1 MSHQNH
7 TPQEF
12 VTELRGLSELNWRD
26 VLYYYT
32 QQPELDAWYAQF
44 NWERTSSEGA
54 FRVRTATGG
63 ELALTVTSG
72 KPLSG
77 NWFNVREVDYRV
89 WGVEAGTAED
99 NPAVIERAAQVW
111 PTYLAAARSVLGEP
125 TWEGC
130 WDSEN
135 FPDRPRG
142 SILTDPMIRLEEK
155 DPYRMAYWLPES
167 GIGPFVIMRATLAV
181 GTAHDVWGGGANLS
195 MTFRSPPMDRGSAA
209 GPVDDR
215 HPGTSFFTAA
225 WTDWAEQTSE
235 DGAYLA
241 RTQLGIRISTS
252 VWGRK
257 TASVCLNRLTYNR
270 TGGVPRLESPRF
282 FQGQAGGWHEKAEVV
297 RASGEVVGRVHFHSP
312 GQAHKDIIRF
322 SGAMELD
329 DGDYIVRVPE
339 GARTTWTIEGKPT
352 VYVTVPLPQHEI
364 AFTIEGSASASARP
378 APKPPVYVDPDD
390 DPYQPSPW

>member
-44 NWERTSSEGA
+44 NWERTSPEGA

-77 NWFNVREVDYRV
+77 NWFNIREVDYRV

-99 NPAVIERAAQVW
+99 NPAVMERAAQVW
-111 PTYLAAARSVLGEP
+111 PAYLAAARSLLGEP
-125 TWEGC
+125 TWEGR

-142 SILTDPMIRLEEK
+142 SILTDPMIRLEER

-195 MTFRSPPMDRGSAA
+195 MTFRSPPWTGDRPLVRSTTAIPA
-209 GPVDDR
+209 HRSSRRPGPIGR
-215 HPGTSFFTAA
+215 SRRPKTGRI
-225 WTDWAEQTSE
+225 WRGPNWA
-235 DGAYLA
+235 Y
-241 RTQLGIRISTS
+241 
-252 VWGRK
+252 
-257 TASVCLNRLTYNR
+257 
-270 TGGVPRLESPRF
+270 
-282 FQGQAGGWHEKAEVV
+282 
-297 RASGEVVGRVHFHSP
+297 
-312 GQAHKDIIRF
+312 
-322 SGAMELD
+322 
-329 DGDYIVRVPE
+329 
-339 GARTTWTIEGKPT
+339 
-352 VYVTVPLPQHEI
+352 
-364 AFTIEGSASASARP
+364 ASAQVTGA
-378 APKPPVYVDPDD
+378 AKPLR
-390 DPYQPSPW
+390 ST